1 MDTGLDL
8 VVEYMDAA
16 RLCPFG
22 SNARTH
28 SKKQI
33 RQLADSIGTFGF
45 TNPILIDDTR
55 TILAGHGRVE
65 AAKLLG
71 MTSIP
76 CVRLSNMT
84 PAQKRAYVIAD
95 NQLALNAGWDE
106 ELLTIEFK
114 ELLACDLEFDIEITG
129 FSIAEIDCLVESLTP
144 EEQGD
149 PADDQLPALS
159 EGTPASRL
167 CDLWAL
173 GNHKLL
179 GADALHRSAL

>member
-33 RQLADSIGTFGF
+33 RQLADSIRTFGF

-106 ELLTIEFK
+106 GR
-114 ELLACDLEFDIEITG
+114 TG
-129 FSIAEIDCLVESLTP
+129 GSEWAAAKC
-144 EEQGD
+144 
-149 PADDQLPALS
+149 LPAGLRS
-159 EGTPASRL
+159 FWRRRSACWRPSASRARSISSA
-167 CDLWAL
+167 WI
-173 GNHKLL
+173 
-179 GADALHRSAL
+179 GAT

>member
-1 MDTGLDL
+1 MTWAGGSIRCSYCAGRDQSTVRRPPSGVLTDIAWSNRMDTRLDL

-33 RQLADSIGTFGF
+33 RQLADSSRTFGF

-84 PAQKRAYVIAD
+84 AAQNSAYV
-95 NQLALNAGWDE
+95 LAAN
-106 ELLTIEFK
+106 
-114 ELLACDLEFDIEITG
+114 
-129 FSIAEIDCLVESLTP
+129 
-144 EEQGD
+144 
-149 PADDQLPALS
+149 
-159 EGTPASRL
+159 
-167 CDLWAL
+167 
-173 GNHKLL
+173 
-179 GADALHRSAL
+179 